1 MEPSGLIEYSPTFG
15 TFLVLEPSSKVIGLV
30 LSIGTNGFPS
40 VKVGVPVCGLPW
52 IPLDSALVLVGV
64 TLVTVGVY
72 LAVTSVPFLS
82 TRFTTTGSGVPTYC
96 LSGVKVMEPSG
107 LMV

>member
-1 MEPSGLIEYSPTFG
+1 MVPSELIAYSPTPG
-15 TFLVLEPSSKVIGLV
+15 TDFVVLPSSKVIGLSR
-30 LSIGTNGFPS
+30 SIGTAGSPG
-40 VKVGVPVCGLPW
+40 VKTGLPVW
-52 IPLDSALVLVGV
+52 ARPCGPVEVAGLLVGV

-72 LAVTSVPFLS
+72 VAVTSVPFLS
-82 TRFTTTGSGVPTYC
+82 TRLRVTGAGVPTYC